1 MNKQHKWNHEKPYHP
16 ARYGAFKGACDK
28 CNIYYEDYFYTKFF
42 TSKIIECISDEEYII
57 KKLLE

>member
-1 MNKQHKWNHEKPYHP
+1 MNKHKWNFNKSVP
-16 ARYGAFKGACDK
+16 RYGVYKGNCDK
-28 CNIYYEDYFYTKFF
+28 CNIYYEDYYCTKYF